1 MSILDQL
8 HELFVKAHLYPLV
21 RLLLP
26 AAEGDKP
33 AAWAA
38 ARDVILLHNPQSEA
52 EFRLACRLAVFSIQ
66 ATQSA
71 AEASAT
77 DVSPA
82 VAARLRR
89 DATAFAREADKAE
102 HRLEQ
107 LKQSPAQAPQPAA
120 EQTPGPAKEPAAETN
135 PVQERLP
142 ASQKEEM
149 RQIAALARKNR
160 LTYPQA
166 WTQYQ
171 LEKKRKAAEA
181 NAKQQNETAQPTAG

>member
-1 MSILDQL
+1 MSILDRL
-8 HELFVKAHLYPLV
+8 HELFVKVHLYPLV

-26 AAEGDKP
+26 AAEGDKV

-52 EFRLACRLAVFSIQ
+52 EFRLACRVAVFSIQ

-71 AEASAT
+71 AEASAP
-77 DVSPA
+77 DVAPP

-89 DATAFAREADKAE
+89 DATGFAREADKAE

-107 LKQSPAQAPQPAA
+107 LKQSPAQAPEPVAEQAPQPAA
-120 EQTPGPAKEPAAETN
+120 EAK

-160 LTYPQA
+160 LTYAQA
-166 WTQYQ
+166 WTQHQ

-181 NAKQQNETAQPTAG
+181 NANQQNETQAAAQPTCE

>member
-8 HELFVKAHLYPLV
+8 HELFVKTHLYPLV

-26 AAEGDKP
+26 AAEDNKD

-77 DVSPA
+77 DVSPP

-89 DATAFAREADKAE
+89 DATSFAREADKAE

-107 LKQSPAQAPQPAA
+107 LKQSPVQAPEPAVQQAVQPAA
-120 EQTPGPAKEPAAETN
+120 ETKPAQA
-135 PVQERLP
+135 RLP
-142 ASQKEEM
+142 PDKKEEM
-149 RQIAALARKNR
+149 RQIAAYARKNN

-166 WTQYQ
+166 WTHYE
-171 LEKKRKAAEA
+171 LEKKRKATLE
-181 NAKQQNETAQPTAG
+181 NATQATAQPAAE